1 MFWIWFLLATSQCA
15 LLYILARRGEDMPRR
30 IQAEAEANRAVP
42 EDRWPS
48 VGLIVP
54 VAGRDPRMEGALRS
68 LLNQDY
74 PSFVPVMVTAEENE
88 PAAELVA
95 RLKQEFPALRHVVA
109 GTATG
114 CGQKNHN
121 SLQGIAALGD
131 TVDVYAFCDS
141 THTAEPDFLRHLVAP
156 MARGEASFSTGYHVV
171 EPRDNQR
178 TTLGYAFCVMLMR
191 YLQAMSA
198 FIQLWGG
205 AMAMTRTAYVK
216 YAVAQ
221 LWVENVVD
229 DCSLSALLQVRGAK
243 VQLCPGA
250 LLHTDA
256 ISHSQPVWRAW
267 MDRQVLFLKFCMPG
281 QWKLLGLMCVMMALP
296 MVCAGLALLGWLV
309 SVGSGA
315 GVLLAVFWLA
325 ALVSAL
331 HLWRGLLSKPVP
343 LLGWCLAFVDAVR
356 LFTSV
361 FWQSLRAWSSE
372 WHGIR

>member
-15 LLYILARRGEDMPRR
+15 LLYILARRGEGMPRR
-30 IQAEAEANRAVP
+30 IQDEAEANRAVP
-42 EDRWPS
+42 EDKWPS

-74 PSFVPVMVTAEENE
+74 PRFVPVLVTAEESE
-88 PAAELVA
+88 PAVELVA
-95 RLKQEFPALRHVVA
+95 RLKQEFPVLRHVVA

-131 TVDVYAFCDS
+131 AVDVYAFCDS
-141 THTAEPDFLRHLVAP
+141 THTADPDFLRHLVAP

-178 TTLGYAFCVMLMR
+178 STLGYAFCVMLMR

-198 FIQLWGG
+198 FTQLWGG

-229 DCSLSALLQVRGAK
+229 DCSLSALLHVRGGK

-256 ISHSQPVWRAW
+256 INHSLPVWRAW

-281 QWKLLGLMCVMMALP
+281 RRAVMATLMPLP
-296 MVCAGLALLGWLV
+296 PTSCRADRTRFISPTVKERSDTVRSNEGFRHTQASMG
-309 SVGSGA
+309 
-315 GVLLAVFWLA
+315 
-325 ALVSAL
+325 
-331 HLWRGLLSKPVP
+331 KPPHHQQSIP
-343 LLGWCLAFVDAVR
+343 LYHDSPHDA
-356 LFTSV
+356 T
-361 FWQSLRAWSSE
+361 
-372 WHGIR
+372 